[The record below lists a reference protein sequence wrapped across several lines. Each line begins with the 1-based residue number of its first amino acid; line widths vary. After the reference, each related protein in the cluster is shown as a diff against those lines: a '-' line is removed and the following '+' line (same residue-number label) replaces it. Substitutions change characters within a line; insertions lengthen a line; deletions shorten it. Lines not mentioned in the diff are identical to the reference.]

1 MPARPG
7 ATSRL
12 VEHELRIA
20 APPEIVFAYFTDPAR
35 MVEWFGMQATLDPRP
50 GGACRIQ
57 TATGAV
63 MVGSYVEVEPPRRV
77 VFTWGFEPALF
88 ATPAE
93 STTVEVTLT
102 PDGDGTVLH
111 LAHGGIAADAEAFH
125 RAGWA
130 HYLARLADAARG
142 APPPEDSWTDTR
154 TVLRALDL

>member
-77 VFTWGFEPALF
+77 VFTWGFEPEVF
-88 ATPAE
+88 GTPAA

-102 PDGDGTVLH
+102 PDGDGTVVR
-111 LAHGGIAADAEAFH
+111 LAHGGLVPDGVPFH

-130 HYLARLADAARG
+130 HYLPRLAEAACG
-142 APPPEDSWTDTR
+142 TPPPQDSWADTQ
-154 TVLRALDL
+154 TVLRELGL